1 MSYWRKIFLP
11 VLLVLALC
19 LSGCGSKAA
28 GTPGEAA
35 APAETEPLTVSLGG
49 AEFAA
54 DARELT
60 ISGEAQILD
69 LAENAA
75 AFTDLQALNVE
86 GALTAEQLELLRT
99 ALPGI
104 QPQYSVSLLGK
115 TLPADTTSL
124 DLSDLSSG
132 QAAEAAQALALLPEL
147 AQVQLSDALSVDDY
161 IQLKKA
167 APQAQFSYSFDLFG
181 QTVSTETESLSYSRV
196 PIGND
201 GVLVFSKVLPYLDK
215 LQELRI
221 EYCDIADWA
230 MADLRD
236 SFPDK
241 KIAWRVVY
249 GWGNSWSDTERIW
262 AIGGFGDANLFPLRY
277 CTEVKYLDLG
287 HNGIYSLD
295 FVRYM
300 PKLEVFIVENDFVS
314 DLTPLASCENLEFLE
329 VGETQVTDVSPLAAC
344 TSLKHLNIGGLL
356 GLTDISPLYELPN
369 LERLYG
375 LCDVNVPAEQVE
387 YITALMPNTEVA
399 FHYDPKGAVNGYHWR
414 YAEGGGLVPRY
425 QLLHDQIGYDW

>member
-1 MSYWRKIFLP
+1 MCYWRKLILP
-11 VLLVLALC
+11 ILLVLAFC
-19 LSGCGSKAA
+19 LAGCGSDA
-28 GTPGEAA
+28 PA
-35 APAETEPLTVSLGG
+35 APANPVETAPLTVTLDGI
-49 AEFAA
+49 EFPV
-54 DARELT
+54 DTQELT
-60 ISGEAQILD
+60 ISGETQILE
-69 LAENAA
+69 LVENAA
-75 AFTDLQALNVE
+75 AFPELRTLNIDGAVTAQQLDVLR
-86 GALTAEQLELLRT
+86 GALPNVQLR
-99 ALPGI
+99 
-104 QPQYSVSLLGK
+104 YSVSLLGK
-115 TLPADTTSL
+115 TLPVDTTSL
-124 DLSDLSSG
+124 DLTGLSSG
-132 QAAEAAQALALLPEL
+132 QVADAAQSLSLLPQL
-147 AQVQLSDALSVDDY
+147 AQVELSDALTVDDY

-167 APQAQFSYSFDLFG
+167 APQAQFAYSFDLFG
-181 QTVSTETESLSYSRV
+181 QTVTTETESLTYSRV

-300 PKLEVFIVENDFVS
+300 PNLEVFIVENDFVS
-314 DLTPLASCENLEFLE
+314 DLTPLASCKNLEFLE